1 MERDLRRIG
10 IYPYKFGKS
19 IYLDKLTK
27 VFYLVPKD
35 DLKKFELMSSRFVM
49 GIMAAV
55 LFFYA
60 VMPNYLYSAILG
72 VTVYVVLEIYFRFVL
87 LKNYEVIKNPTI
99 SNVYNRRKT
108 MEKQAPRILIIKA
121 LGYLISSIGIIV
133 FLVIYT
139 YPIEQVVAIV
149 VVVLYAI
156 YNGLMNFSVYLKLKN
171 ANKSK

>member
-10 IYPYKFGKS
+10 VYPYKFGKS

-27 VFYLVPKD
+27 VSYLVPND

-60 VMPNYLYSAILG
+60 VMPHYLYSAILG
-72 VTVYVVLEIYFRFVL
+72 VTVYVVLEIYFRFVM
-87 LKNYEVIKNPTI
+87 LKNYEVVKNPSI

-108 MEKQAPRILIIKA
+108 MEKQPPRILMIKA
-121 LGYLISSIGIIV
+121 LGYFLSSIGIIV
-133 FLVIYT
+133 FLVIFT
-139 YPIEQVVAIV
+139 YPIEQVIAIV

-156 YNGLMNFSVYLKLKN
+156 YNGLLNLSIFLKLRN
-171 ANKSK
+171 TVKSK